1 MCIFLSSSHYFIE
14 YMVHNAV
21 SFLPNPSW
29 TPWNPIF
36 TLTSLL
42 KLAPRSHR
50 LPSKQPMC
58 FLSISFSLSFLRSSL
73 LFSTHFLEN
82 VPFTFPALNSPV
94 SLLTFQFSWH
104 FPSASGSP
112 SCPQLPF
119 GFPLFLLVP
128 GRQRDCL
135 HSHGCKHMRLM
146 THRFTAHVLPPAQG
160 LFPYHWSFS
169 LESLPITS
177 YSTVSNWSH
186 HLPHKTSSPSKFLV
200 SAMTPLSQVF
210 PAHSFEVIFN
220 ICLAWSFLAL

>member
-1 MCIFLSSSHYFIE
+1 MHIFVLSSHYFTE
-14 YMVHNAV
+14 YMVHYAV

-50 LPSKQPMC
+50 LPSEQRMC
-58 FLSISFSLSFLRSSL
+58 FLSISFSLSVLWPSL

-94 SLLTFQFSWH
+94 SLLTFQFSWC

-128 GRQRDCL
+128 VRQRDCL
-135 HSHGCKHMRLM
+135 HSHGCKHTRLM
-146 THRFTAHVLPPAQG
+146 THRFTAHVLPPA
-160 LFPYHWSFS
+160 
-169 LESLPITS
+169 
-177 YSTVSNWSH
+177 
-186 HLPHKTSSPSKFLV
+186 
-200 SAMTPLSQVF
+200 
-210 PAHSFEVIFN
+210 
-220 ICLAWSFLAL
+220 